1 MTRQTGIHAAGAMV
15 IADQDLQ
22 AYAPLYRDG
31 EDGGPV
37 VQYDM
42 KSAESIG
49 LIKFDFGFENA
60 RPNSRCTKKFIKYNH
75 GEDIDIGIIPL
86 DDQKTYELLQAGDT
100 VGVFQ
105 LESGWYARLS

>member
-1 MTRQTGIHAAGAMV
+1 MV

-22 AYAPLYRDG
+22 AYASYRDG

-42 KSAESIG
+42 KSAGIG
-49 LIKFDFGFENA
+49 LIKFDLGLKTLDQIRDA
-60 RPNSRCTKKFIKYNH
+60 LKFIKYNH

-86 DDQKTYELLQAGDT
+86 DDQKPTSCYKRVILL
-100 VGVFQ
+100 VSF
-105 LESGWYARLS
+105 S